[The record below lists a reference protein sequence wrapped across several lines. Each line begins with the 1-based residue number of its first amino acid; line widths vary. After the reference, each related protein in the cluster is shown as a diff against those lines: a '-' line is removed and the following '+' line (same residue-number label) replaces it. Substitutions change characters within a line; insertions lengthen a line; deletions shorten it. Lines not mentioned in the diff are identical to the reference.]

1 MSKEEKCTCGC
12 GTDIITVDNM
22 VFSDHTSKW
31 MDKSEWDKMYKPKYL
46 RDQRR
51 KMNQNKDE

>member
-1 MSKEEKCTCGC
+1 MVEVRILTQVEEKCTCGC

-31 MDKSEWDKMYKPKYL
+31 MDKSEWDKMYKPEL
-46 RDQRR
+46 
-51 KMNQNKDE
+51 KMRILW

>member
-1 MSKEEKCTCGC
+1 MNKEEKCTCGC

-31 MDKSEWDKMYKPKYL
+31 MNKSEWDKMYEPK
-46 RDQRR
+46 Q
-51 KMNQNKDE
+51 K